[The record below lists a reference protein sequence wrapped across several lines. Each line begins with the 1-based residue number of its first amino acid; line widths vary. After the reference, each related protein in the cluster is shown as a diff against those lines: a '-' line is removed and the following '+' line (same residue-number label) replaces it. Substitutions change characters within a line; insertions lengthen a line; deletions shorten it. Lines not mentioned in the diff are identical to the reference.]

1 MQTTFKHSQNGF
13 GLVEALV
20 ALVVVSVGMIGI
32 AVLYGQGLGASRT
45 ALYRTQ
51 AVILASDMADRIRL
65 NRRAGVAYQT
75 GGAGTDRKCEPGGG
89 VTCTPALMADHDL
102 WVWNAVIDQQ
112 LPGADGDVAFTAA
125 SPPTYTIRVRW
136 QAGLRSHRLHA
147 RDPRPGPLRTQVA

>member
-1 MQTTFKHSQNGF
+1 MQATFKHSQNGF

-65 NRRAGVAYQT
+65 NRRAGTAYQT
-75 GGAGTDRKCEPGGG
+75 GGAGTNRNCVPPGTA
-89 VTCTPALMADHDL
+89 TCNATLMAENDL
-102 WVWNAVIDQQ
+102 WVWNTQIDQQ
-112 LPGADGDVAFTAA
+112 LPAADGTVTHGAT
-125 SPPTYTIRVRW
+125 SPPTYTIRITW
-136 QAGLRSHRLHA
+136 QEVGLGVTDYTLAIRVPDL
-147 RDPRPGPLRTQVA
+147 

>member
-1 MQTTFKHSQNGF
+1 MQTTFKRSQNGF

-65 NRRAGVAYQT
+65 NRRAGVAYQA
-75 GGAGTDRKCEPGGG
+75 GGAGTNRNCEPGGA
-89 VTCTPALMADHDL
+89 TCTPTQMAEHDL
-102 WVWNAVIDQQ
+102 WAWNAQIDRQ
-112 LPGADGDVAFTAA
+112 LPGADGDVRVDAA

-136 QAGLRSHRLHA
+136 QEVGLGVIPYELAIRVPDL
-147 RDPRPGPLRTQVA
+147 

>member
-1 MQTTFKHSQNGF
+1 MNTTIKNLQSGF

-65 NRRAGVAYQT
+65 NRRAGSVYQT
-75 GGAGTDRKCEPGGG
+75 AGAGTNRNCGPGG
-89 VTCTPALMADHDL
+89 VTCTPAQMAEHDL
-102 WVWNAVIDQQ
+102 WVWNTQIDLQ
-112 LPGADGDVAFTAA
+112 LPGADGIVSYAPAL
-125 SPPTYTIRVRW
+125 PPTYTVSITWQEVGLGAITYQLLIRVPD
-136 QAGLRSHRLHA
+136 L
-147 RDPRPGPLRTQVA
+147 